1 MFCFFLKKTI
11 RYRPF
16 LSDDDMAAAPRSSGS
31 SSDTSS
37 PKYDF
42 SDDSSA
48 AEQDDLGRNHRRAPT
63 GRPRRVPTSNSK
75 NAVAARMNRM
85 KQKQYV
91 RDLERKMTALKRE
104 MRDVK
109 RELREREKMWES
121 SRRQVAYLRGM
132 IGNSREIG
140 HLLRNI
146 RWRNIVSQGSND
158 SHKTLNELNTE
169 TSVDRFSLTAGCPS
183 LFDGSFDLLEHDN
196 SRPVE
201 PPTPIA
207 PQNEHWPPYDG
218 VDLSTATEVGVCLH
232 VSNRRI
238 SVEFCDECSSRFYD
252 NPYAPRI

>member
-1 MFCFFLKKTI
+1 
-11 RYRPF
+11 
-16 LSDDDMAAAPRSSGS
+16 MAAAHS
-31 SSDTSS
+31 SSSS
-37 PKYDF
+37 SCTASPRYDF

-48 AEQDDLGRNHRRAPT
+48 AEQDDSGRNQRRAPT

-85 KQKQYV
+85 KQKLYV

-104 MRDVK
+104 IRDVK
-109 RELREREKMWES
+109 RELREREKMWAS

-158 SHKTLNELNTE
+158 VHKTLNELNTE
-169 TSVDRFSLTAGCPS
+169 TSVDRFSLTPSCPS

-196 SRPVE
+196 GRLAE
-201 PPTPIA
+201 PPSPMA
-207 PQNEHWPPYDG
+207 PQNEHWPPYGG
-218 VDLSTATEVGVCLH
+218 VDPMTTTEVGVCLH

-252 NPYAPRI
+252 NPYAPQI